1 VSKEVTIAEAKK
13 QLSSW
18 VRNAEYGETVVI
30 TRRGKP
36 VAALVS
42 TQDLEQL
49 ERLRAA
55 GPDVGLVG
63 LAGGWDSSD
72 ELVHNTLLQTRTH
85 GRDLPDLE

>member
-1 VSKEVTIAEAKK
+1 MSKEVTVAEVKK
-13 QLSSW
+13 HLSSW
-18 VRNAEYGETVVI
+18 VRDAEYGETVVI

-42 TQDLEQL
+42 TADLEQL
-49 ERLRAA
+49 KRLRAA
-55 GPDVGLVG
+55 GPDAGLVG

-72 ELVHNTLLQTRTH
+72 ELVHHTLLHTRTR